1 MRRKV
6 TVLTG
11 PGDGGAGALRH
22 RAFLFRPNSEAVGP
36 ICSKRRLLWKSSGD
50 PFVMWPPPPQ
60 AGRGAPVRRDKRR
73 GIFLPGRSPYPALLH
88 SPNSLPKVSFGE
100 AKLRGFLSFY
110 VSYHLFP
117 GIYFIIKTQ
126 NPAISG
132 LERSRCRS
140 SQEITDSPTPFSALN
155 YEEHPRPFGAGSP
168 EGNPSF
174 SDAPYRPPEYSR
186 WQEQPG
192 YWGNPGSSRS
202 TAHTHRFWPAPQ

>member
-1 MRRKV
+1 MLSDTLANIRTTLNEHRF
-6 TVLTG
+6 LTS
-11 PGDGGAGALRH
+11 A
-22 RAFLFRPNSEAVGP
+22 E
-36 ICSKRRLLWKSSGD
+36 ISSVCD
-50 PFVMWPPPPQ
+50 
-60 AGRGAPVRRDKRR
+60 
-73 GIFLPGRSPYPALLH
+73 LLH
-88 SPNSLPKVSFGE
+88 MYRIGMWLYPGVIARRVPLSIENTYALTDLLTQMGYIKSYYELYCNNCQKATGMVFETLTEMPEIFECELCHSSMCSIQNS
-100 AKLRGFLSFY
+100 
-110 VSYHLFP
+110 
-117 GIYFIIKTQ
+117 IIKTQ